1 MFDSVSYESFQSSN
15 GGFANDNGPWR
26 LQRSSPEDVNSG
38 SLQPSWCQD
47 VTYCLSAWVFPS
59 SSQPSYTVSFFTKLA
74 VNLTQYGGATALDYE
89 WQYLP
94 WWGSTKSVVGSSL
107 DMKSNVGADVYTD
120 KLQVGNFTEL
130 FTTGQG
136 WDYAPFK
143 HSGTINLEANAGTTT
158 GYVRLAINLTFPRQD
173 AEYINYYV
181 KGASFKI
188 TTPTIPVTNSSTT
201 PIFNGSSTGSSES
214 GSNKISTGALIGG
227 ILGAAAVVAFIMISF
242 VYIWKRTNK
251 QAKYGDTTMVEAMA
265 EAGPYTTARLPPSPT
280 PFTIDNHGYTHNGP
294 AFVIPVID
302 NNNSRTFSEPRSIS
316 PDQTSTSAIT
326 DTMSLGPAIDHPPA
340 YNDSR
345 SPRTQHVNNRGTM
358 SANWVTFS
366 KR

>member
-1 MFDSVSYESFQSSN
+1 MYTPISF
-15 GGFANDNGPWR
+15 
-26 LQRSSPEDVNSG
+26 
-38 SLQPSWCQD
+38 
-47 VTYCLSAWVFPS
+47 
-59 SSQPSYTVSFFTKLA
+59 KLA
-74 VNLTQYGGATALDYE
+74 TLQNYSLRAKDGIVRILESPNSSTVADNSTLD
-89 WQYLP
+89 
-94 WWGSTKSVVGSSL
+94 
-107 DMKSNVGADVYTD
+107 
-120 KLQVGNFTEL
+120 
-130 FTTGQG
+130 
-136 WDYAPFK
+136 APFK

-188 TTPTIPVTNSSTT
+188 TTPTIPITNSSTT

-265 EAGPYTTARLPPSPT
+265 EAGPYTAARLPPSPT
-280 PFTIDNHGYTHNGP
+280 PFTIDNYGYTDNRP
-294 AFVIPVID
+294 DLVIPVIN

-326 DTMSLGPAIDHPPA
+326 DTVSLGPTIDRPPA

-345 SPRTQHVNNRGTM
+345 SPRTQHVVRKLLLVNVIGTELR
-358 SANWVTFS
+358 TE
-366 KR
+366 